1 MMRRIDSISEQVRR
15 NAVALISLVVALTS
29 LGYNTWRNEQ
39 TEMNRNVR
47 HAAFE
52 MLVRLGELQQVSDHL
67 HYGKDL
73 ERGNPITGWGYVAVI
88 RDLAMV
94 MPASVKDDSEAL
106 FKSWEMN
113 WEELGES
120 QAAIDAITAAI
131 GATRASVV
139 RELEALE

>member
-1 MMRRIDSISEQVRR
+1 MSEYNSIPDQIRR
-15 NAVALISLVVALTS
+15 NAVAIISLLVAFAS

-52 MLVRLGELQQVSDHL
+52 MLVRLGELQQVADHL
-67 HYGKDL
+67 HYANDA

-94 MPASVKDDSEAL
+94 MPVPVRQASDAL
-106 FKSWEMN
+106 FAEWDKN
-113 WEELGES
+113 WEGLGQHE
-120 QAAIDAITAAI
+120 DAVRSITAAI
-131 GATRASVV
+131 RDTRQSVV
-139 RELEALE
+139 ETLEALD

>member
-1 MMRRIDSISEQVRR
+1 MARIDSISEQLRR
-15 NAVALISLVVALTS
+15 NAVALISLVIALTS

-52 MLVRLGELQQVSDHL
+52 MLVRLGELQQVADHL

-94 MPASVKDDSEAL
+94 MPAPVRDNSENL
-106 FKSWEMN
+106 FATWEAH
-113 WEELGES
+113 WEDLGES
-120 QAAIDAITAAI
+120 PESIQAITAAVSD
-131 GATRASVV
+131 TRAGVV
-139 RELEALE
+139 RELEGLE

>member
-1 MMRRIDSISEQVRR
+1 MARIDSISEQLRR
-15 NAVALISLVVALTS
+15 NAVALISLVIALTS

-52 MLVRLGELQQVSDHL
+52 MLVRLGELQQVADHL

-94 MPASVKDDSEAL
+94 MPAPVRNNSENL
-106 FKSWEMN
+106 FTTWEAH
-113 WEELGES
+113 WEGLGES
-120 QAAIDAITAAI
+120 PGSIEAITAAVSD
-131 GATRASVV
+131 TRASVV
-139 RELEALE
+139 RELEGLE

>member
-1 MMRRIDSISEQVRR
+1 MRKIDSIAEQIRR
-15 NAVALISLVVALTS
+15 NAVAIISLVVALSS

-52 MLVRLGELQQVSDHL
+52 MLVRLGELQQVADHL
-67 HYGKDL
+67 HYANDS

-94 MPASVKDDSEAL
+94 MPTSVQQSSLVL
-106 FKSWEMN
+106 FDTWDAQWEG
-113 WEELGES
+113 LGES
-120 QAAIDAITAAI
+120 TAAVNAITEAI
-131 GATRASVV
+131 RTTRATVV
-139 RELEALE
+139 TELEALR

>member
-1 MMRRIDSISEQVRR
+1 MSGNDSVREQLRR
-15 NAVALISLVVALTS
+15 NAVALISLVIALAS

-52 MLVRLGELQQVSDHL
+52 MLVRLGELQQVADHL
-67 HYGKDL
+67 HYGGDL

-94 MPASVKDDSEAL
+94 MPEEVQSAAAAL
-106 FKSWEMN
+106 FEAWDEN
-113 WEELGES
+113 WEALGES
-120 QAAIDAITAAI
+120 ARAINAITAAI
-131 GATRASVV
+131 SATRASVV
-139 RELEALE
+139 TELEALD

>member
-1 MMRRIDSISEQVRR
+1 MRKIDSFSEQLRR
-15 NAVALISLVVALTS
+15 NSVALISLAVALAG

-52 MLVRLGELQQVSDHL
+52 MLVRLGELQQVADHL

-73 ERGNPITGWGYVAVI
+73 DRGNPITGWGFVAVI

-94 MPASVKDDSEAL
+94 MPEPVQETSGRLFETWEAH
-106 FKSWEMN
+106 WEG
-113 WEELGES
+113 LGES
-120 QAAIDAITAAI
+120 PRSIDAITTAVSE
-131 GATRASVV
+131 TRASVV
-139 RELEALE
+139 RELETLK